1 MMYYHPRKVSAA
13 LLSTLFGSLC
23 RQDQCAMCCSSRVES
38 QEADDLRTPNHSGL
52 LIPSLVLAPACV
64 GTALGLKP
72 YSMHT
77 MYNVQC
83 TMYNVQCTMYNVQCT
98 MYNVGRVLPYRTN
111 YANADAM
118 MRAYYCSMDKVSLQ
132 CIVYLKASLA
142 ILFDLWRISA
152 SRLAGFM
159 SSHLH
164 YRLAARVVSRIGY
177 DQPPTQ
183 LVNHL
188 SC

>member
-1 MMYYHPRKVSAA
+1 MCNVLLFSRRVSGGRR
-13 LLSTLFGSLC
+13 STDAKS
-23 RQDQCAMCCSSRVES
+23 
-38 QEADDLRTPNHSGL
+38 LRTPHPESSFSSRLRRHCSWSQAILYAYN
-52 LIPSLVLAPACV
+52 VQCTMYNV
-64 GTALGLKP
+64 QC
-72 YSMHT
+72 T

-183 LVNHL
+183 LANHS